1 MTPVSA
7 PTSLPGAR
15 EAGATERPRPRIA
28 FLSYSTAEFD
38 SRTQRIASSSIE
50 AGYDVIVYAR
60 RLRDSALVSAGPGY
74 HIIRVSSPWQ
84 FLVPGLRSFARK
96 RVAAEAVAARAS
108 IAAERT
114 SLGIAAVGER
124 AAVKVGPRASR
135 LPGRLRGTPLSP
147 VFRGLKDLARRTIGK
162 SIFMTFPGRPIAWG
176 LALEVAVEPADI
188 WHGMWAGS
196 LPALQRL
203 RRRHG
208 GKTVYDSRDIYLHS
222 RQFDRMNRIRRS
234 ILQRL
239 ERRWAQAADA
249 VITVNDAYADVLART
264 LQVPRPPIVMNC
276 PVRYTAPKSRPNRIR
291 EALDLPPER
300 AVILYQGNLITERG
314 IEQAMDAILEIP
326 NAALVLL
333 GYGANRDRFIADG
346 SAPPYAGRVYVLP
359 PVPPSELLEWTAS
372 SDVMVMAIQPTSL
385 NHRYTTPQK
394 LFEALAAGVP
404 VVASDLPGMA
414 DIVRATGAGVLCD
427 PTSPGSIAAA
437 IREVLEQ
444 SPADLATMRE
454 RARRAAQETYNW
466 ERQVTTLFEVYGRL
480 LGGSAR

>member
-1 MTPVSA
+1 MTPVSP
-7 PTSLPGAR
+7 PTALPGAR
-15 EAGATERPRPRIA
+15 EAGAAERPRPHIA

-38 SRTQRIASSSIE
+38 SRTQRMASSAIE
-50 AGYDVIVYAR
+50 AGYDVTVYAR
-60 RLRDSALVSAGPGY
+60 RLRDSPLVSTGPRY

-84 FLVPGLRSFARK
+84 LLVPGLRFFARK
-96 RVAAEAVAARAS
+96 RVAAEAAAARLT
-108 IAAERT
+108 IAAQRT
-114 SLGIAAVGER
+114 SGATAEGD
-124 AAVKVGPRASR
+124 RASLPVSR
-135 LPGRLRGTPLSP
+135 PASLPPGRLRGTPLSP
-147 VFRGLKDLARRTIGK
+147 VFRGLKDLARRTAGK

-176 LALEVAVEPADI
+176 IALEAAVEPADI

-203 RRRHG
+203 SRRHG

-222 RQFDRMNRIRRS
+222 RQFDRMNRVRRS

-239 ERRWAQAADA
+239 ERRWAHAADA

-264 LQVPRPPIVMNC
+264 LQVARPSIVMNC
-276 PVRYTAPKSRPNRIR
+276 PVRYTPPEPRPDRIR
-291 EALDLPPER
+291 QALDLPPER
-300 AVILYQGNLITERG
+300 PVILYQGNLITERG
-314 IEQAMDAILEIP
+314 IEQAMDAILDVPE
-326 NAALVLL
+326 AVLVLL
-333 GYGANRDRFIADG
+333 GYGASRDRFIAD
-346 SAPPYAGRVYVLP
+346 SAVPPYAGRVFVLP

-444 SPADLATMRE
+444 SPADLAAIRE

-466 ERQVTTLFEVYGRL
+466 ERQVTTLFQVYGRL
-480 LGGSAR
+480 LEGRAG